1 LTMPIDFDQ
10 ARFAMIE
17 QQVRPWEVLDPRV
30 LDVLSRVRREDF
42 VLPRHRKLAFADL
55 ALPLEHGESM
65 MKPVLEGRLL
75 QSLDLQPEDEVLE
88 IGTGSGFVTA
98 CLAMLA
104 RDVTSIDLHGDFVER
119 ARARLQGNGLT
130 SARIEQADAMSFS
143 PGRQFDA
150 VAVTGAVAEIPAHF
164 RQWLKPG
171 GRMFVVRGLSP
182 VLEAV
187 RVMRNNERD
196 FGIESLFETDLD
208 YLRGAEPVARFSL

>member
-1 LTMPIDFDQ
+1 MPIDFDQ

-30 LDVLSRVRREDF
+30 LDVLARVRREDF

-75 QSLDLQPEDEVLE
+75 QALDLQPEDEVLE

-104 RDVTSIDLHGDFVER
+104 RDVTSIDIHGDFVER
-119 ARARLQGNGLT
+119 ARGRLQSNGL
-130 SARIEQADAMSFS
+130 SCARIEQADAFAFT

-150 VAVTGAVAEIPAHF
+150 VAVTGAVAEIPP
-164 RQWLKPG
+164 RWREWLKPG
-171 GRMFVVRGLSP
+171 GRLFVVRGLSP

-187 RVMRNNERD
+187 RVLRNNERD